1 MPYSRANEIV
11 SYEEKSVGLTDG
23 TYAGHEAVKW
33 YAEQILKLDEQLAVI
48 ESTLHEKY
56 KHYNPEL
63 CRVAD
68 GMHRRLDRVLE
79 QKPVN
84 DGVRN
89 GLHLQKTNKN
99 LRWYSVH

>member
-1 MPYSRANEIV
+1 MKVIIAAA
-11 SYEEKSVGLTDG
+11 G
-23 TYAGHEAVKW
+23 TAGHINPGIAIANKIKEV
-33 YAEQILKLDEQLAVI
+33 
-48 ESTLHEKY
+48 T
-56 KHYNPEL
+56 PEL

-68 GMHRRLDRVLE
+68 ERHRRLDRALE
-79 QKPVN
+79 QKPIN

>member
-1 MPYSRANEIV
+1 MTSGFTGSNGSIANKIKEV
-11 SYEEKSVGLTDG
+11 T
-23 TYAGHEAVKW
+23 
-33 YAEQILKLDEQLAVI
+33 
-48 ESTLHEKY
+48 
-56 KHYNPEL
+56 PEL

-68 GMHRRLDRVLE
+68 ERHRRLDRVLE
-79 QKPVN
+79 QKPIN